1 MTTIQKLIEFTTR
14 VSRLTQNAIRDSQRR
29 RLGRMMAIRLD
40 ELRAREIGRQVRQN
54 AATAKEAIEKAV
66 RP

>member
-1 MTTIQKLIEFTTR
+1 MTTIQKVIEFTTR
-14 VSRLTQNAIRDSQRR
+14 VSRLTRNAIHDSQRR
-29 RLGRMMAIRLD
+29 RLGRIMAIRLD

-54 AATAKEAIEKAV
+54 AAAAV